1 VGRVPFSSML
11 LQRGRIAGARGYDF
25 FLICTSF
32 PTGNRSA
39 FRAMKVEMVEF
50 VAVVAVAYVAYFWSF
65 RTFL

>member
-1 VGRVPFSSML
+1 ML
-11 LQRGRIAGARGYDF
+11 LQRGRIVGARGYEF

-39 FRAMKVEMVEF
+39 EIRAMKVEKVQF